1 MTKRKAFQSQGSSSG
16 GGGEAAAEYYHSL
29 RGHADKLH
37 WDADNEGGIETYA
50 AVDDDPGTG
59 NNNNGSDSAIAIADA
74 VHHEKEA
81 SVLPVNVDATTDTT
95 SGIDHHI
102 IKTDGA
108 SATDDAGN
116 SSGST
121 GQAPAGT
128 NNVTT
133 TFDQPTNDTTATA
146 TDTSF
151 LHDKITLS
159 IPRNQSPHLTLPNY
173 DEHQKIIAA
182 NTEEFDNDDEIIDET
197 QDLSCTKHSIEKDAQ
212 ILPENT
218 PIRWDPPSDWNTNNG
233 INNNNNGGEND
244 GILVGGGGGGGGGS
258 DSTTSNTGF
267 PPSSSS
273 SSTSSPRGPEEGT
286 EGIEST
292 YGEKSSTGI
301 CTSTN
306 GVFGSPRFGGVVLR
320 YQYELTI
327 DRRLGNEWQYGILPN
342 LEGGISDSLL
352 PVLFEEECIPTSVD
366 KGRRRDKRMLVLL
379 DGDHAISRGNL
390 RGGEHGGAR
399 RRLSNSSSSSN
410 SRGWSRSRRR
420 LEEVITGLDSE
431 PMDFPDRG
439 RECRYPPL
447 YEDATCY
454 VMEGALTVHFPPKD
468 SVFNYVQGVQ
478 FSTLNAIR
486 DDMAYGHYNSAHA
499 SILELKLLDSS
510 YSLEPF
516 VTPELQDAINNRQQ
530 NRERIPE
537 DVDDLHDM
545 VDDMFLPFVKSKMKS
560 MDHHGKDSRERDSVR
575 SPVDYH
581 YRHHRHSNSQYSGSS
596 RRRNRQ
602 GTVNSSRRSGSHSA
616 SADAFLAENGGYR
629 NASDDEGLDTSARR
643 RAKSRKE
650 KERKEKRRRKSKKKK
665 KRKKKSKHSSRDV
678 NFDSTD
684 TDNTDTDDNTAGRGT
699 SSSSTDDNNS
709 TTSSGSRSSRSSTTS
724 SDRRS
729 TTDGTSTS
737 DDDKETTSTSTS
749 DDDKETTTSTSTS
762 DDDKSSSSGGSE
774 KDDDFD
780 INSMASSHS
789 NFMLQRRNLRRRSK
803 SRNLGPTT
811 RSKPKSNLVMSGG
824 AGEDDN
830 SVMTGMTG
838 ATGTHSMAS
847 AATAQA
853 KNNMTAAA
861 QRAPMNVGS
870 GVDRVSNT
878 TTTTTDGASLLG
890 EVTDDEEVE
899 LSDMTNNI
907 ESTTK
912 SYYL

>member
-1 MTKRKAFQSQGSSSG
+1 MLNIIFWLV
-16 GGGEAAAEYYHSL
+16 SL
-29 RGHADKLH
+29 
-37 WDADNEGGIETYA
+37 
-50 AVDDDPGTG
+50 
-59 NNNNGSDSAIAIADA
+59 
-74 VHHEKEA
+74 
-81 SVLPVNVDATTDTT
+81 
-95 SGIDHHI
+95 
-102 IKTDGA
+102 
-108 SATDDAGN
+108 
-116 SSGST
+116 
-121 GQAPAGT
+121 
-128 NNVTT
+128 
-133 TFDQPTNDTTATA
+133 FD
-146 TDTSF
+146 
-151 LHDKITLS
+151 I
-159 IPRNQSPHLTLPNY
+159 
-173 DEHQKIIAA
+173 
-182 NTEEFDNDDEIIDET
+182 
-197 QDLSCTKHSIEKDAQ
+197 
-212 ILPENT
+212 
-218 PIRWDPPSDWNTNNG
+218 
-233 INNNNNGGEND
+233 
-244 GILVGGGGGGGGGS
+244 
-258 DSTTSNTGF
+258 
-267 PPSSSS
+267 
-273 SSTSSPRGPEEGT
+273 
-286 EGIEST
+286 
-292 YGEKSSTGI
+292 
-301 CTSTN
+301 
-306 GVFGSPRFGGVVLR
+306 
-320 YQYELTI
+320 
-327 DRRLGNEWQYGILPN
+327 
-342 LEGGISDSLL
+342 
-352 PVLFEEECIPTSVD
+352 
-366 KGRRRDKRMLVLL
+366 
-379 DGDHAISRGNL
+379 
-390 RGGEHGGAR
+390 
-399 RRLSNSSSSSN
+399 
-410 SRGWSRSRRR
+410 
-420 LEEVITGLDSE
+420 
-431 PMDFPDRG
+431 
-439 RECRYPPL
+439 ECRYPPL

-454 VMEGALTVHFPPKD
+454 VMEGALTVHFPPED
-468 SVFNYVQGVQ
+468 SVFNYIQGVQ
-478 FSTLNAIR
+478 FSTLNTIR
-486 DDMAYGHYNSAHA
+486 DDMAYGHYNSDHA

-516 VTPELQDAINNRQQ
+516 VTPELQDAINNRQIKQ
-530 NRERIPE
+530 RANVAAAVLVPLFILCCCGCCFFLWKRRPD

-560 MDHHGKDSRERDSVR
+560 MDHHGKDGRERDSVR

-616 SADAFLAENGGYR
+616 SADAFLAENGGHR

-665 KRKKKSKHSSRDV
+665 KRKKKSKHRSRDV

-684 TDNTDTDDNTAGRGT
+684 TDNTDTDDNTAGQGT

-853 KNNMTAAA
+853 KNNMMAAA

-870 GVDRVSNT
+870 GEDSFANT
-878 TTTTTDGASLLG
+878 TTTNTVGGASLLG

-899 LSDMTNNI
+899 VSDMTINI
-907 ESTTK
+907 GMETGQNRPPSPTSFSYIPK
-912 SYYL
+912 SSVGGGAKFDD

>member
-1 MTKRKAFQSQGSSSG
+1 
-16 GGGEAAAEYYHSL
+16 
-29 RGHADKLH
+29 
-37 WDADNEGGIETYA
+37 
-50 AVDDDPGTG
+50 
-59 NNNNGSDSAIAIADA
+59 
-74 VHHEKEA
+74 
-81 SVLPVNVDATTDTT
+81 
-95 SGIDHHI
+95 
-102 IKTDGA
+102 
-108 SATDDAGN
+108 
-116 SSGST
+116 
-121 GQAPAGT
+121 
-128 NNVTT
+128 
-133 TFDQPTNDTTATA
+133 
-146 TDTSF
+146 
-151 LHDKITLS
+151 
-159 IPRNQSPHLTLPNY
+159 
-173 DEHQKIIAA
+173 
-182 NTEEFDNDDEIIDET
+182 
-197 QDLSCTKHSIEKDAQ
+197 
-212 ILPENT
+212 
-218 PIRWDPPSDWNTNNG
+218 
-233 INNNNNGGEND
+233 
-244 GILVGGGGGGGGGS
+244 
-258 DSTTSNTGF
+258 
-267 PPSSSS
+267 
-273 SSTSSPRGPEEGT
+273 
-286 EGIEST
+286 
-292 YGEKSSTGI
+292 
-301 CTSTN
+301 
-306 GVFGSPRFGGVVLR
+306 
-320 YQYELTI
+320 
-327 DRRLGNEWQYGILPN
+327 
-342 LEGGISDSLL
+342 
-352 PVLFEEECIPTSVD
+352 
-366 KGRRRDKRMLVLL
+366 
-379 DGDHAISRGNL
+379 
-390 RGGEHGGAR
+390 
-399 RRLSNSSSSSN
+399 
-410 SRGWSRSRRR
+410 
-420 LEEVITGLDSE
+420 
-431 PMDFPDRG
+431 
-439 RECRYPPL
+439 
-447 YEDATCY
+447 
-454 VMEGALTVHFPPKD
+454 MEGALTVHFPPED
-468 SVFNYVQGVQ
+468 SVFNYIQGVQ
-478 FSTLNAIR
+478 FSTLNTIR
-486 DDMAYGHYNSAHA
+486 DDMAYGHYNSDHA

-516 VTPELQDAINNRQQ
+516 VTPELQDAINNRQIKQ
-530 NRERIPE
+530 RANVAAAVLVPLFILCCCGCCFFLWKRRPD

-560 MDHHGKDSRERDSVR
+560 MDHHGKDGRERDSVR

-616 SADAFLAENGGYR
+616 SADAFLAENGGHR

-665 KRKKKSKHSSRDV
+665 KRKKKSKHRSRDV

-684 TDNTDTDDNTAGRGT
+684 TDNTDTDDNTAGQGT

-853 KNNMTAAA
+853 KNNMMAAA

-870 GVDRVSNT
+870 GVDRVSNP

-907 ESTTK
+907 GMETGQNRPPSPTTFNYIPK
-912 SYYL
+912 SSIGGGAKFED